1 MPTKAK
7 AKNAIVAWKGFSKEL
22 SCNGYQFEI
31 GKSYTHEGTV
41 KACASGFHA
50 CTNPFDVW
58 SYYPLGDDN
67 RFCRVQLSGKTDTHK
82 GDSKIAAET
91 IFIETEVNLG
101 EMIKAGISHLLAEAK
116 TDDAIQA
123 ASGDYSQLAASG
135 DYSQLAASGHY
146 SRLAASGHYSQLAAS
161 GDYSQLAASGDYSQ
175 LAASGDSSR
184 LAASGH
190 YSQLAASGH
199 SSRLAAS
206 GDYSQL
212 AASGH
217 YSQLAASGH
226 YSQLEITGEK
236 SAAAAVG
243 NGSAVKAKS
252 GTPVAICEYDH
263 NGKPISFATGI
274 AGADGV
280 PADTWLVA
288 KGGKLVAQ

>member
-31 GKSYTHEGTV
+31 GKSYAHEGTV

-101 EMIKAGISHLLAEAK
+101 EMIKAGIDHLLAEAK
-116 TDDAIQA
+116 TDGAIQA
-123 ASGDYSQLAASG
+123 ASGGYSLLAASG
-135 DYSQLAASGHY
+135 DYSQLAASGYY
-146 SRLAASGHYSQLAAS
+146 SRLAASGY
-161 GDYSQLAASGDYSQ
+161 Y
-175 LAASGDSSR
+175 SR

-206 GDYSQL
+206 GYSSRLAASGDSSQL

-226 YSQLEITGEK
+226 SSRLAASGYSSRLAASGDSSRLEITGEK

-243 NGSAVKAKS
+243 NGSTVKAKS

-263 NGKPISFATGI
+263 NGKPIGFATGI

>member
-31 GKSYTHEGTV
+31 GKSYAHEGTV

-101 EMIKAGISHLLAEAK
+101 EMIKAGIDHLLAEAK
-116 TDDAIQA
+116 TDGAIQA
-123 ASGDYSQLAASG
+123 ASGGYSLLAASG
-135 DYSQLAASGHY
+135 D
-146 SRLAASGHYSQLAAS
+146 
-161 GDYSQLAASGDYSQ
+161 
-175 LAASGDSSR
+175 
-184 LAASGH
+184 

-206 GDYSQL
+206 GDSSRL
-212 AASGH
+212 AASG
-217 YSQLAASGH
+217 YSSR
-226 YSQLEITGEK
+226 LEITGEK

-243 NGSAVKAKS
+243 NGSTVKAKS

-263 NGKPISFATGI
+263 NGKPIGFATGI